1 MELKKSYKGFVIW
14 MIGFCMIG
22 VGVCYLPIS
31 SYEVMTRIVDNF
43 CAFGITFLAFIIYKT
58 EYVYWY
64 SGISYEEARE
74 AGSERRKI
82 FAWKHLKRFG
92 FFSLIFFIFS
102 IFTQILQ
109 VSVWIDIVIL
119 TVGFIAVALS
129 TIPFKL

>member
-14 MIGFCMIG
+14 MLAFCMLAIS
-22 VGVCYLPIS
+22 VCYLPIS
-31 SYEVMTRIVDNF
+31 SYEVMTRIVDNL
-43 CAFGITFLAFIIYKT
+43 CAFGITFLTFIIYKT

-74 AGSERRKI
+74 TESERRKI

-92 FFSLIFFIFS
+92 FFSLMFFIFS
-102 IFTQILQ
+102 IVAQILQ

-119 TVGFIAVALS
+119 TVGFVIVALS
-129 TIPFKL
+129 TTHFKL